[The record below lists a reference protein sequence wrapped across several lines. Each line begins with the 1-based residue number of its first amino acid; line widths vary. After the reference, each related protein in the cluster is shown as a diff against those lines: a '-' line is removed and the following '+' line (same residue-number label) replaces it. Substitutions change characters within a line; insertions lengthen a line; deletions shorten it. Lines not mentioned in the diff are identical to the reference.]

1 MTRPPW
7 PRGWGSRL
15 RLLAATCGG
24 LGFAP
29 IAPGLF
35 GSLAG
40 LALVAGLAAL
50 GAPPRLAAGALAAA
64 LTLLAVPLGSRLARD
79 YNSPDPPWF
88 VLDEA
93 AGMAL
98 ALSCGPELGP
108 GVVVAVLILFRALD
122 VVKPPP
128 IAHAERLPGGAGITA
143 DDLIAGAAA
152 GLAVRGAFAGAA
164 LLGLGGG
171 GLGGASR

>member
-1 MTRPPW
+1 MIRPPW
-7 PRGWGSRL
+7 PSGWPARL

-24 LGFAP
+24 LGYAP
-29 IAPGLF
+29 IAPGLL

-40 LALVAGLAAL
+40 LALVAGVAAL

-98 ALSCGPELGP
+98 ALACGPEVRP
-108 GVVVAVLILFRALD
+108 GFAVAVLTVFRALD

-128 IAHAERLPGGAGITA
+128 IAQAERLPGGAGITA

-152 GLAVRGAFAGAA
+152 GLAVRGGVA
-164 LLGLGGG
+164 LLGLGG
-171 GLGGASR
+171 AP